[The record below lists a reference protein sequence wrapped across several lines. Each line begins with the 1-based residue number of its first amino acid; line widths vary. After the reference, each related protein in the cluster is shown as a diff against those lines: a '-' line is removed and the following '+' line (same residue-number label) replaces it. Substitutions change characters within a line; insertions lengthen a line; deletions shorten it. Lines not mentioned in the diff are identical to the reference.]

1 MQIIRT
7 RLIALFYCIKIDHP
21 HIDPFVEKDITLLGK
36 RTRIKICIKG
46 QPTTAATF
54 RSVCARAR
62 AQKIKSLKK
71 KSILKT
77 YPISDG
83 HYQRYYLLETQGE
96 NSSRIVLS
104 CFAVLYY
111 QKQQSRYV
119 TVLIVYL

>member
-7 RLIALFYCIKIDHP
+7 RLIALFYCIKIDRP

-46 QPTTAATF
+46 QPTTAVTF
-54 RSVCARAR
+54 RSVCARA
-62 AQKIKSLKK
+62 QKIKSSKK

-104 CFAVLYY
+104 CFAALYY
-111 QKQQSRYV
+111 QKQQSQYV